1 MSAPEVRDAAI
12 EAINSGK
19 YDLIIMNFAN
29 PDMVGHTGVFDAAV
43 KAVEAVDGCVGDIYD
58 AITKQNGALFIT
70 ADHGNADTM
79 FDADGSIITAHSTNP
94 VPAILITPE
103 SFCPGSC
110 GSITLREG
118 GILADI
124 APTLLYLMGLSQPAE
139 MTGRNLIEN
148 ACR

>member
-1 MSAPEVRDAAI
+1 
-12 EAINSGK
+12 
-19 YDLIIMNFAN
+19 
-29 PDMVGHTGVFDAAV
+29 
-43 KAVEAVDGCVGDIYD
+43 
-58 AITKQNGALFIT
+58 
-70 ADHGNADTM
+70 M

>member
-1 MSAPEVRDAAI
+1 MSAPAVRDAAV
-12 EAINSGK
+12 EAINSEK

-43 KAVEAVDGCVGDIYD
+43 KAVETVDSCAGDIYK
-58 AITKQNGALFIT
+58 AVMQHHGSLFIT

-79 FDADGSIITAHSTNP
+79 LDAGGNIITAHSTNP

-103 SFCPGSC
+103 ADN
-110 GSITLREG
+110 IKLRSD

-124 APTLLYLMGLSQPAE
+124 APTLLQLMGLSQPPE
-139 MTGRNLIEN
+139 MTGTSLIISK
-148 ACR
+148 